1 MRSYWV
7 MIVICFMLTACEEK
21 DWEKP
26 VEVKGMGE
34 TVTIDRT
41 DVYNLTVS
49 GMNNT
54 VTVGE
59 YNQIHNLFVTGYNNI
74 LTIQMYTT
82 VDSFRVSGADNT
94 IYVPAGSGI
103 TFIDTGFG
111 NQLIEQ

>member
-1 MRSYWV
+1 MRSYWG
-7 MIVICFMLTACEEK
+7 IIGICLVLTACDAK

-26 VEVKGMGE
+26 VEVKGLGE

-41 DVYNLTVS
+41 DVYNLTIS

-54 VTVGE
+54 VTVAE
-59 YNQIHNLFVTGYNNI
+59 NNRIHNLFVTGYNNI
-74 LTIQMYTT
+74 LTIQTNTT
-82 VDSFRVSGADNT
+82 VDSFKVTGADNT

-103 TFIDTGFG
+103 TFEDSGVG